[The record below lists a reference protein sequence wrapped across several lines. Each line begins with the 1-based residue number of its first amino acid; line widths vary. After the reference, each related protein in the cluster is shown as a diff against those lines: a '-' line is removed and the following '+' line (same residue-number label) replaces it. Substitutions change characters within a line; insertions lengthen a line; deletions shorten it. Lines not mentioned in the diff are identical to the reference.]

1 MSIFQR
7 FGGKLRE
14 TNEALAAVRSSWRDE
29 SATAREGSVRQ
40 KEEQLAQREAQV
52 DKQLREI
59 RRLEAIRSQRKYLY
73 ALCLILG
80 TVPGFLAGSIT
91 PTSIFRDRT
100 RSASVVVATPAEPSD
115 ASPPVKTVT
124 MPDETSAAPAGRVR
138 YSDPDAAAAEGRYGE
153 GPKFNVGYYCLDVE
167 ATGKMTF
174 EQCVGAAALGINSQR
189 GKHL

>member
-14 TNEALAAVRSSWRDE
+14 TNEALAAARSSWRDE

-73 ALCLILG
+73 VLCLILG
-80 TVPGFLAGSIT
+80 AVPA
-91 PTSIFRDRT
+91 
-100 RSASVVVATPAEPSD
+100 
-115 ASPPVKTVT
+115 
-124 MPDETSAAPAGRVR
+124 
-138 YSDPDAAAAEGRYGE
+138 
-153 GPKFNVGYYCLDVE
+153 
-167 ATGKMTF
+167 
-174 EQCVGAAALGINSQR
+174 
-189 GKHL
+189 

>member
-14 TNEALAAVRSSWRDE
+14 TNEALAAARSSWRDE

-73 ALCLILG
+73 VLCLILG
-80 TVPGFLAGSIT
+80 AVPAYLAGSFIS
-91 PTSIFRDRT
+91 TSILSSRT
-100 RSASVVVATPAEPSD
+100 PSPSLVVATPAEPSN
-115 ASPPVKTVT
+115 ASPPAAAVKT
-124 MPDETSAAPAGRVR
+124 PDETPASPAGRAR

-174 EQCVGAAALGINSQR
+174 EECVGAAARAN
-189 GKHL
+189 H